1 MRKFKLSN
9 LFSSN
14 NSKIHL
20 MKIDALKTNPK
31 FKELYKQEPEKVEE
45 IYKNIL
51 EDGFDRTQPL
61 IILSDGTVIDG
72 HSRLLAAIKAGLKEI
87 PVIVKD
93 GIESETDVL
102 LYEEHLQLSR
112 RNLSESEKLIHL
124 ENLLNL
130 KKQALSE
137 GKDIKEF
144 SDESIAK
151 KLDIS
156 TRQVQKMRE
165 VEAKATPRQLESIR
179 SGDVSLNQVHTEI
192 KKNQGF
198 SRKAPGL
205 KKVTEE
211 NISVE
216 KNETYEKDTKNIY
229 INGILS
235 LIEKNI
241 PITEI
246 STDFRKELDKLFKL
260 KEVKHETEQ

>member
-20 MKIDALKTNPK
+20 MKIDAIKTNQK

-87 PVIVKD
+87 PVIIKD

-102 LYEEHLQLSR
+102 IYEEHLQLSR
-112 RNLSESEKLIHL
+112 RNLSEAEKMIHL

-130 KKQALSE
+130 KKKAWSE

-165 VEAKATPRQLESIR
+165 VEAKATPQQLESIR
-179 SGDVSLNQVHTEI
+179 SGNASLNQVHNEI
-192 KKNQGF
+192 KKTQGLT
-198 SRKAPGL
+198 RKAPGL
-205 KKVTEE
+205 KKVSKKD
-211 NISVE
+211 ISVE
-216 KNETYEKDTKNIY
+216 KNEVLEKETTNNY
-229 INGILS
+229 VAEILS

-241 PITEI
+241 PVTEI
-246 STDFRKELDKLFKL
+246 STDFKKELNKLFKL
-260 KEVKHETEQ
+260 KEVKYEAE

>member
-31 FKELYKQEPEKVEE
+31 FKKLYKQEPEKVEE
-45 IYKNIL
+45 IYKNIV
-51 EDGFDRTQPL
+51 ENGFDRTQPL

-87 PVIVKD
+87 PVIIKD

-102 LYEEHLQLSR
+102 IYEEHLQLSR
-112 RNLSESEKLIHL
+112 RNLSEAEKMIHL

-130 KKQALSE
+130 KKKAWSE

-151 KLDIS
+151 KLAIS
-156 TRQVQKMRE
+156 PRQVQKMRE
-165 VEAKATPRQLESIR
+165 VEAKAKPEQLELIR
-179 SGDVSLNQVHTEI
+179 SGETTLNKIHTEI
-192 KKNQGF
+192 KKTEGLT
-198 SRKAPGL
+198 RKSPMSKCSIESGTSSKKASQNNIKVPNYVEEVLKIIEVNLPG
-205 KKVTEE
+205 T
-211 NISVE
+211 
-216 KNETYEKDTKNIY
+216 T
-229 INGILS
+229 
-235 LIEKNI
+235 I
-241 PITEI
+241 PN
-246 STDFRKELDKLFKL
+246 KL
-260 KEVKHETEQ
+260 KTDLEAIFKDKEETHE